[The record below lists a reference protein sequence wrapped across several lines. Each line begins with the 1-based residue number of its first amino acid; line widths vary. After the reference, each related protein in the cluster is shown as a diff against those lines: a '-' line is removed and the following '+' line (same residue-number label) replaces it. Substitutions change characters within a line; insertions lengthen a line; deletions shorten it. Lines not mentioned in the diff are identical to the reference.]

1 MMGVE
6 LLPAGYRRLN
16 YIKNPSN
23 AYINTGIA
31 PTSNTGVEV
40 KFSIP
45 PNNKNYNVVFGCREN
60 SGNTRFFMY
69 VDWNSS
75 PKAIVFG
82 YNSNIDFGSR
92 PRITNSDIGKVCIA
106 SMNKYND
113 KSYYYNGIKV
123 GTTPSTLAS
132 ITRPIFLFAQNAY
145 NGIISQYNGE
155 IYYVLVTEGT
165 NKIAFYVPAE
175 RLSDNKVGVYD
186 IISKQFL
193 TSPNGTDFIGGSK
206 WLIIRYL
213 QGCLCCSSEERRA
226 A

>member
-1 MMGVE
+1 MGVE

-45 PNNKNYNVVFGCREN
+45 PNNNNYNVVFGCREN

-75 PKAIVFG
+75 TKTIVFG
-82 YNSNIDFGSR
+82 YNSNIVGNLR
-92 PRITNSDIGKVCIA
+92 PIITNSDIGKVCIA

-113 KSYYYNGIKV
+113 KSYYYDGRKV

-132 ITRPIFLFAQNAY
+132 ITRPIFLFAQNAH
-145 NGIISQYNGE
+145 NGIINPYKGE
-155 IYYVLVTEGT
+155 IYSVLVTEGT

-193 TSPNGTDFIGGSK
+193 TSPNGTDFIGG
-206 WLIIRYL
+206 
-213 QGCLCCSSEERRA
+213 
-226 A
+226 